1 MGRVHVWETKPAHK
15 RCKEIERLQQSR
27 TEIETETTDTQ
38 KKTHHYKTNVWGG
51 CSRWFPEEEGG
62 VGGFIANTL
71 EGTRTGVLKT
81 TSEKLGNKFGRFWV
95 EKTERLLCEHKSSA
109 IPYG

>member
-38 KKTHHYKTNVWGG
+38 KKRTITKQT
-51 CSRWFPEEEGG
+51 FG
-62 VGGFIANTL
+62 VAAPGGFQKRK
-71 EGTRTGVLKT
+71 EV
-81 TSEKLGNKFGRFWV
+81 
-95 EKTERLLCEHKSSA
+95 
-109 IPYG
+109 